1 MRCHRE
7 VCELHR
13 RGPWELMCNLN
24 LPALKGEGGSEMP
37 PRESSGYS
45 LLLLAFSFRAPR
57 SFDAQRA
64 EADVL
69 GSRVMG
75 EDTPDPGLAL
85 LPAGQQYHL

>member
-1 MRCHRE
+1 
-7 VCELHR
+7 
-13 RGPWELMCNLN
+13 
-24 LPALKGEGGSEMP
+24 MP

-75 EDTPDPGLAL
+75 EDTRTPGWLSYL
-85 LPAGQQYHL
+85 LVSSIISEAGLQPPGHPYHSTWAVVTEDRGLKG